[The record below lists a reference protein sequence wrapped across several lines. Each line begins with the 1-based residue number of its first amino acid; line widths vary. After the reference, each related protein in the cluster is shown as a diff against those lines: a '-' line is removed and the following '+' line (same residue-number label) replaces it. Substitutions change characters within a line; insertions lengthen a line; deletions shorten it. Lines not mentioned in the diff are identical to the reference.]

1 MFKKVDIRKLK
12 PKLLRKTSNGTG
24 SGGDE
29 KQSKI
34 DDSSANETD
43 DIADKEKM
51 MDESA
56 PPPQQ
61 QQQEQEQLDGI
72 EEFENNTGNL
82 DWTNEDDE
90 EDKDENENESE
101 NEDEE
106 EEEDVHKILRDIEI
120 PDFNLSVDS
129 IDDDKN
135 NCDDHS
141 IDYENQLQREEVFS
155 KRYHPRKSEE
165 KELYDISSRLGVS
178 TSSIRLTT
186 CSNTLHEL
194 LFGDHSIVLKKGP
207 INFNDQNCELFLL
220 TDGFISVY
228 QNINIYNPLES
239 KYDTCHFWSDI
250 EFIKVAYHG
259 TLLIKMQTGES
270 YNLIG
275 VSDGED
281 MKSWLRV
288 IEHIVTLHAIHD
300 TTPKKSSSTTRRT
313 DVLGWQYILIHQPG
327 YTAAVSGDFKLMGN
341 PNPKILNQLDEYN
354 QSSPLHYALQYEP
367 CSAIVVDSL
376 LRMGADPN
384 LLDGEGRSAMYY
396 AQRNELSDI
405 EEILKD
411 SGGRT
416 SKLAEMEVR
425 GELFAGVDQADKNT
439 ERRREIEQAVK
450 DNKATEAAAKSQSA
464 QSQMSQNMTAMIERG
479 EKISEMDDKARQLN
493 EEAQNYGK
501 LASQLKDQMKNKKW
515 YQF

>member
-12 PKLLRKTSNGTG
+12 PKLLKKTSKGTG
-24 SGGDE
+24 SGGDDE
-29 KQSKI
+29 KSKI
-34 DDSSANETD
+34 DNSSANNETD
-43 DIADKEKM
+43 DIGDKEIIT
-51 MDESA
+51 DESA
-56 PPPQQ
+56 PPPPQQ
-61 QQQEQEQLDGI
+61 QQQQLLGI
-72 EEFENNTGNL
+72 EENENNTSSP
-82 DWTNEDDE
+82 DWTKEVDE
-90 EDKDENENESE
+90 EEENENENE
-101 NEDEE
+101 NEK
-106 EEEDVHKILRDIEI
+106 EEDVHKILQDIEI
-120 PDFNLSVDS
+120 PDFNLSVDFV
-129 IDDDKN
+129 DDDN
-135 NCDDHS
+135 NSNRDDHS
-141 IDYENQLQREEVFS
+141 IDYESRLQREEVFS
-155 KRYHPRKSEE
+155 KRYRPRKSEE
-165 KELYDISSRLGVS
+165 KELQDISSRLGVS

-194 LFGDHSIVLKKGP
+194 LFGNRSIVLKKGP
-207 INFNDQNCELFLL
+207 ISFNDHNCELFLL

-250 EFIKVAYHG
+250 EYIKFANHG
-259 TLLIKMQTGES
+259 TLLIQMQTGES

-300 TTPKKSSSTTRRT
+300 TTPNKSSSTSTTTTIKT
-313 DVLGWQYILIHQPG
+313 DVLGWQYKLIHQSG

-367 CSAIVVDSL
+367 CNAIIVDSL

-384 LLDGEGRSAMYY
+384 LPDGEGRSAMYY

-411 SGGRT
+411 NGGKI
-416 SKLAEMEVR
+416 SKLAELELR
-425 GELFAGVDQADKNT
+425 GELFAGVDQAEKNT

-450 DNKATEAAAKSQSA
+450 DNKATEAAAKSQST
-464 QSQMSQNMTAMIERG
+464 QSQMSQNMNAMIERG

-501 LASQLKDQMKNKKW
+501 LASQLKDQMKDKKW

>member
-24 SGGDE
+24 SDGDE

-34 DDSSANETD
+34 DNSSANETN
-43 DIADKEKM
+43 DIADKERIT
-51 MDESA
+51 DESA
-56 PPPQQ
+56 PPPRQQ
-61 QQQEQEQLDGI
+61 QQQQLDGI
-72 EEFENNTGNL
+72 EGNENNIGNL
-82 DWTNEDDE
+82 DSTNEDDE
-90 EDKDENENESE
+90 EDKDENENEE
-101 NEDEE
+101 EE
-106 EEEDVHKILRDIEI
+106 EEEDVHKLLQDIEI

-135 NCDDHS
+135 NCDDHI

-165 KELYDISSRLGVS
+165 KELQDISSRLGVS

-194 LFGDHSIVLKKGP
+194 LFGNHSIVLKKGP
-207 INFNDQNCELFLL
+207 ISFNDHNCELFLL

-250 EFIKVAYHG
+250 EYIKFANHG
-259 TLLIKMQTGES
+259 TLLIQMQRGES
-270 YNLIG
+270 YDLIG

-300 TTPKKSSSTTRRT
+300 TTPNKSSSTSTTTTIKT
-313 DVLGWQYILIHQPG
+313 DVLGWQYKLIHQSG

-367 CSAIVVDSL
+367 CNAIIVDSL
-376 LRMGADPN
+376 LSMGADPN
-384 LLDGEGRSAMYY
+384 LPDGEGRSAMYY

-411 SGGRT
+411 NGGKI
-416 SKLAEMEVR
+416 SKLAELELR
-425 GELFAGVDQADKNT
+425 GELFAGVDQAEKNT

-501 LASQLKDQMKNKKW
+501 LASQLKDQMKDKKW